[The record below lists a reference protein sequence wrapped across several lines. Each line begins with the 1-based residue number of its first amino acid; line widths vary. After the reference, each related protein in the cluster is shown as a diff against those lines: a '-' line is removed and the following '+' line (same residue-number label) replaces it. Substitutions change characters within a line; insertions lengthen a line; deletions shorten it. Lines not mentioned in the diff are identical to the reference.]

1 MNRCCQ
7 LFRKLL
13 YFCIRKPY
21 LATSRTI
28 RIKNMKILH
37 TSDLHIG
44 KYIGTYDLKEDTE
57 YVLNQVVD
65 TAIRE
70 RVEVV
75 LISGDIFDRPNPSEE
90 AIKMYVSFLKGLL
103 DKNIKV
109 IAISGNHDSGIRLS
123 AYKDILGKGYFVEGE
138 FNSPMRKVSLN
149 DEYGPV
155 NFYMLPFFTPFI
167 VKSNLKLEKG
177 LENYDLAMD
186 EIIKRENIDTSQRN
200 IILAHQFVAGF
211 KFGGS
216 EEDFSY
222 SNGDEKNVAGVGIIS
237 LDKFQNF
244 DYVALGHIHKPQKIS
259 RETIR
264 YSGSLLKYK
273 TSEIDGPDKSVVIID
288 LKEKGNI
295 EVKLDPI
302 KPLHPFV
309 KIEGLL
315 SELTNTNPNE
325 NDYVYLIVDDDKTP
339 IEAKNKLTPYYKRIV
354 DIEFPND
361 TLQQKMNLDTSL
373 ADKRPID
380 FICEY
385 YREKTNKD
393 LDEENKKLLAEIFI
407 EANKEGGQN

>member
-1 MNRCCQ
+1 
-7 LFRKLL
+7 
-13 YFCIRKPY
+13 
-21 LATSRTI
+21 
-28 RIKNMKILH
+28 MKILH

-75 LISGDIFDRPNPSEE
+75 LISGDVFDRPNPSEE
-90 AIKMYVSFLKGLL
+90 AIKIYVSFLKALL

-138 FNSPMRKVSLN
+138 FNSPMRKVSLS
-149 DEYGPV
+149 DEYGQV

>member
-1 MNRCCQ
+1 MSENIYVLRR
-7 LFRKLL
+7 LD
-13 YFCIRKPY
+13 
-21 LATSRTI
+21 
-28 RIKNMKILH
+28 MKILH

-75 LISGDIFDRPNPSEE
+75 LISGDVFDRPNPSEE
-90 AIKMYVSFLKGLL
+90 AIKMYVSFLKQLL

-288 LKEKGNI
+288 LKKKGNI

>member
-1 MNRCCQ
+1 
-7 LFRKLL
+7 
-13 YFCIRKPY
+13 
-21 LATSRTI
+21 
-28 RIKNMKILH
+28 MKILH

-65 TAIRE
+65 TAIKE

-75 LISGDIFDRPNPSEE
+75 LISGDVFDRPNPSEE
-90 AIKMYVSFLKGLL
+90 AIKMYVSFLKALL

-123 AYKDILGKGYFVEGE
+123 AYKNILGKGYFVEGE
-138 FNSPMRKVSLN
+138 FNSPMRKVSLS
-149 DEYGPV
+149 DEYGQV

-259 RETIR
+259 KETIR

-393 LDEENKKLLAEIFI
+393 LDEENKKLLAKIFI

>member
-1 MNRCCQ
+1 
-7 LFRKLL
+7 
-13 YFCIRKPY
+13 
-21 LATSRTI
+21 
-28 RIKNMKILH
+28 MKILH

-57 YVLNQVVD
+57 YVLNQVVE

-75 LISGDIFDRPNPSEE
+75 LISGDVFDRPNPSEE
-90 AIKMYVSFLKGLL
+90 AIKMYVSFLKELL

-149 DEYGPV
+149 DEFGPV

-244 DYVALGHIHKPQKIS
+244 DYIALGHIHKPQKIS

>member
-1 MNRCCQ
+1 
-7 LFRKLL
+7 
-13 YFCIRKPY
+13 
-21 LATSRTI
+21 
-28 RIKNMKILH
+28 MKILH

-70 RVEVV
+70 SVEVV
-75 LISGDIFDRPNPSEE
+75 LISGDVFDRPNPSEE
-90 AIKMYVSFLKGLL
+90 AIKMYVSFLKALL

-177 LENYDLAMD
+177 LENYDLAID

>member
-1 MNRCCQ
+1 MSENIYALRR
-7 LFRKLL
+7 LD
-13 YFCIRKPY
+13 
-21 LATSRTI
+21 
-28 RIKNMKILH
+28 MKILH

-75 LISGDIFDRPNPSEE
+75 LISGDVFDRPNPSEE
-90 AIKMYVSFLKGLL
+90 AIKMYVSFLKQLL

-109 IAISGNHDSGIRLS
+109 IVISGNHDSGIRLS
-123 AYKDILGKGYFVEGE
+123 AYKEILGKGYFVEGE

-149 DEYGPV
+149 DEFGPV

-393 LDEENKKLLAEIFI
+393 LDEENKKLLVEIFI

>member
-1 MNRCCQ
+1 
-7 LFRKLL
+7 
-13 YFCIRKPY
+13 
-21 LATSRTI
+21 
-28 RIKNMKILH
+28 MKILH

-90 AIKMYVSFLKGLL
+90 AIKMYVSFLKALL

-138 FNSPMRKVSLN
+138 FNSPMRKVSLS

-237 LDKFQNF
+237 LDKFQDF

>member
-1 MNRCCQ
+1 VSENIYVLRR
-7 LFRKLL
+7 LD
-13 YFCIRKPY
+13 
-21 LATSRTI
+21 
-28 RIKNMKILH
+28 MKILH

-75 LISGDIFDRPNPSEE
+75 LISGDVFDRPNPSEE
-90 AIKMYVSFLKGLL
+90 AIKMYVSFLKQLL

>member
-1 MNRCCQ
+1 
-7 LFRKLL
+7 
-13 YFCIRKPY
+13 
-21 LATSRTI
+21 
-28 RIKNMKILH
+28 MKILH

-65 TAIRE
+65 TAIKE

-90 AIKMYVSFLKGLL
+90 AIKMYVSFLKALL
-103 DKNIKV
+103 DKNIKI

-138 FNSPMRKVSLN
+138 FNSPMRKVSLS
-149 DEYGPV
+149 DEYGQV

>member
-1 MNRCCQ
+1 
-7 LFRKLL
+7 
-13 YFCIRKPY
+13 
-21 LATSRTI
+21 
-28 RIKNMKILH
+28 MKILH

-75 LISGDIFDRPNPSEE
+75 LISGDVFDRPNPSEE
-90 AIKMYVSFLKGLL
+90 AIKMYVSFLKQLL

-149 DEYGPV
+149 DEYGLV

>member
-1 MNRCCQ
+1 MSENIYVLRR
-7 LFRKLL
+7 LD
-13 YFCIRKPY
+13 
-21 LATSRTI
+21 
-28 RIKNMKILH
+28 MKILH

-90 AIKMYVSFLKGLL
+90 AIKMYVSFLKNLL

-138 FNSPMRKVSLN
+138 FNSPMRKVSLS

>member
-1 MNRCCQ
+1 
-7 LFRKLL
+7 
-13 YFCIRKPY
+13 
-21 LATSRTI
+21 
-28 RIKNMKILH
+28 MKILH

-75 LISGDIFDRPNPSEE
+75 LISGDVFDRPNPSEE
-90 AIKMYVSFLKGLL
+90 AIKIYVSFLKALL

-138 FNSPMRKVSLN
+138 FNSPMRKVSLS
-149 DEYGPV
+149 DEYGQV

-273 TSEIDGPDKSVVIID
+273 TSEIDGPDKSIVIID

-325 NDYVYLIVDDDKTP
+325 NDYVYLVVDDDKTP

-373 ADKRPID
+373 AEKRPID

>member
-1 MNRCCQ
+1 MSENIYVLRR
-7 LFRKLL
+7 LD
-13 YFCIRKPY
+13 
-21 LATSRTI
+21 
-28 RIKNMKILH
+28 MKILH

-75 LISGDIFDRPNPSEE
+75 LISGDVFDRPNPSEE
-90 AIKMYVSFLKGLL
+90 AIKMYVSFLKQLL

-123 AYKDILGKGYFVEGE
+123 AYKEILGKGYFVEGE

-149 DEYGPV
+149 DKYGPV

-177 LENYDLAMD
+177 LENHDLAMD

>member
-1 MNRCCQ
+1 MSENIYVLRR
-7 LFRKLL
+7 LD
-13 YFCIRKPY
+13 
-21 LATSRTI
+21 
-28 RIKNMKILH
+28 MKILH

-75 LISGDIFDRPNPSEE
+75 LISGDVFDRPNPSEE
-90 AIKMYVSFLKGLL
+90 AIKMYVSFLKELL

-273 TSEIDGPDKSVVIID
+273 TSEIDGPDKSIVIID

>member
-1 MNRCCQ
+1 
-7 LFRKLL
+7 
-13 YFCIRKPY
+13 
-21 LATSRTI
+21 
-28 RIKNMKILH
+28 MKILH

-75 LISGDIFDRPNPSEE
+75 LISGDVFDRPNPSEE
-90 AIKMYVSFLKGLL
+90 AIKMYVSFLKKLL

-123 AYKDILGKGYFVEGE
+123 AYKEILGKGYFVEGE

>member
-1 MNRCCQ
+1 MSENIYALRR
-7 LFRKLL
+7 LD
-13 YFCIRKPY
+13 
-21 LATSRTI
+21 
-28 RIKNMKILH
+28 MKILH

-75 LISGDIFDRPNPSEE
+75 LISGDVFDRPNPSEE
-90 AIKMYVSFLKGLL
+90 AIKMYVSFLKELL

-385 YREKTNKD
+385 YKEKTNKD

>member
-1 MNRCCQ
+1 MSENIYVLRR
-7 LFRKLL
+7 LD
-13 YFCIRKPY
+13 
-21 LATSRTI
+21 
-28 RIKNMKILH
+28 MKILH

-75 LISGDIFDRPNPSEE
+75 LISGDVFDRPNPSEE
-90 AIKMYVSFLKGLL
+90 AIKMYVSFLKELL

-149 DEYGPV
+149 DEFGPV

-200 IILAHQFVAGF
+200 IILAHQFIAGF

>member
-1 MNRCCQ
+1 MSENIYVLRR
-7 LFRKLL
+7 L
-13 YFCIRKPY
+13 
-21 LATSRTI
+21 
-28 RIKNMKILH
+28 NMKILH

-75 LISGDIFDRPNPSEE
+75 LISGDVFDRPNPSEE
-90 AIKMYVSFLKGLL
+90 AIKMYVSFLKELL

-149 DEYGPV
+149 DEFGPV

>member
-1 MNRCCQ
+1 
-7 LFRKLL
+7 
-13 YFCIRKPY
+13 
-21 LATSRTI
+21 
-28 RIKNMKILH
+28 MKILH

-65 TAIRE
+65 TAIKE

-90 AIKMYVSFLKGLL
+90 AIKMYVSFLKALL

-138 FNSPMRKVSLN
+138 FNSPMRKVSLS
-149 DEYGPV
+149 DEYGQV

-273 TSEIDGPDKSVVIID
+273 TSEINGPDKSVVIID

-325 NDYVYLIVDDDKTP
+325 NDYVYLVVDDDKTP

>member
-1 MNRCCQ
+1 
-7 LFRKLL
+7 
-13 YFCIRKPY
+13 
-21 LATSRTI
+21 
-28 RIKNMKILH
+28 MKILH

-75 LISGDIFDRPNPSEE
+75 LISGDVFDRPNPSEE
-90 AIKMYVSFLKGLL
+90 AIKIYVSFLKALL

-123 AYKDILGKGYFVEGE
+123 AYKAILGKGYFVEGE

-186 EIIKRENIDTSQRN
+186 EIIKRENINTSQRN

-373 ADKRPID
+373 AEKRPID

-407 EANKEGGQN
+407 ESNKEGGQN

>member
-1 MNRCCQ
+1 
-7 LFRKLL
+7 
-13 YFCIRKPY
+13 
-21 LATSRTI
+21 
-28 RIKNMKILH
+28 MKILH

-75 LISGDIFDRPNPSEE
+75 LISGDVFDRPNPSEE
-90 AIKMYVSFLKGLL
+90 AIKMYVSFLKELL

-302 KPLHPFV
+302 NPLHPFV

>member
-1 MNRCCQ
+1 
-7 LFRKLL
+7 
-13 YFCIRKPY
+13 
-21 LATSRTI
+21 
-28 RIKNMKILH
+28 MKILH

-75 LISGDIFDRPNPSEE
+75 LISGDVFDRPNPSEE
-90 AIKMYVSFLKGLL
+90 AIKMYVSFLKALL

-186 EIIKRENIDTSQRN
+186 KIIKRENIDTSQRN

>member
-1 MNRCCQ
+1 
-7 LFRKLL
+7 
-13 YFCIRKPY
+13 
-21 LATSRTI
+21 
-28 RIKNMKILH
+28 MKILH

-90 AIKMYVSFLKGLL
+90 AIKMYVSFLKQLL

-123 AYKDILGKGYFVEGE
+123 AYKEILGKGYFVEGE
-138 FNSPMRKVSLN
+138 FNSPMRKVSLS

>member
-1 MNRCCQ
+1 
-7 LFRKLL
+7 
-13 YFCIRKPY
+13 
-21 LATSRTI
+21 
-28 RIKNMKILH
+28 MKILH

-75 LISGDIFDRPNPSEE
+75 LISGDVFDRPNPSEE
-90 AIKMYVSFLKGLL
+90 AIKMYVSFLKELL

-123 AYKDILGKGYFVEGE
+123 AYKEILGKGYFVEGE
-138 FNSPMRKVSLN
+138 FNSPMRKVSLS

-222 SNGDEKNVAGVGIIS
+222 SNGDEKNVAGVGTIS

>member
-1 MNRCCQ
+1 
-7 LFRKLL
+7 
-13 YFCIRKPY
+13 
-21 LATSRTI
+21 
-28 RIKNMKILH
+28 MKILH

-75 LISGDIFDRPNPSEE
+75 LISGDVFDRPNPSEE
-90 AIKMYVSFLKGLL
+90 AIKMYVSFLKELL

-123 AYKDILGKGYFVEGE
+123 AYKEILGKGYFVEGE

-273 TSEIDGPDKSVVIID
+273 TFEIDGPDKSVVIID

>member
-1 MNRCCQ
+1 
-7 LFRKLL
+7 
-13 YFCIRKPY
+13 
-21 LATSRTI
+21 
-28 RIKNMKILH
+28 MKILH

-90 AIKMYVSFLKGLL
+90 AIKMYVSFLKALL

-138 FNSPMRKVSLN
+138 FNSPMRKVSLS
-149 DEYGPV
+149 DEYGQV

>member
-1 MNRCCQ
+1 
-7 LFRKLL
+7 
-13 YFCIRKPY
+13 
-21 LATSRTI
+21 
-28 RIKNMKILH
+28 MKILH

-75 LISGDIFDRPNPSEE
+75 LISGDVFDRPNPSEE
-90 AIKMYVSFLKGLL
+90 AIKIYVSFLKALL

-138 FNSPMRKVSLN
+138 FNSPMRKISLN

-393 LDEENKKLLAEIFI
+393 LDEESKKLLAEIFI

>member
-1 MNRCCQ
+1 
-7 LFRKLL
+7 
-13 YFCIRKPY
+13 
-21 LATSRTI
+21 
-28 RIKNMKILH
+28 MKILH

-75 LISGDIFDRPNPSEE
+75 LISGDVFDRPNPSEE
-90 AIKMYVSFLKGLL
+90 AIKMYVFFLKELL

-149 DEYGPV
+149 DEFGPV

>member
-1 MNRCCQ
+1 
-7 LFRKLL
+7 
-13 YFCIRKPY
+13 
-21 LATSRTI
+21 
-28 RIKNMKILH
+28 MKILH

-75 LISGDIFDRPNPSEE
+75 LISGDVFDRPNPSEE
-90 AIKMYVSFLKGLL
+90 AIKMYVSFLKALL

-393 LDEENKKLLAEIFI
+393 LNEENKKLLAEIFI

>member
-1 MNRCCQ
+1 
-7 LFRKLL
+7 
-13 YFCIRKPY
+13 
-21 LATSRTI
+21 
-28 RIKNMKILH
+28 MKILH

-75 LISGDIFDRPNPSEE
+75 LISGDVFDRPNPSEE
-90 AIKMYVSFLKGLL
+90 AIKMYVSFLKELL

-295 EVKLDPI
+295 EIKLDPI

>member
-1 MNRCCQ
+1 MSENIYVLRR
-7 LFRKLL
+7 LD
-13 YFCIRKPY
+13 
-21 LATSRTI
+21 
-28 RIKNMKILH
+28 MKILH

-75 LISGDIFDRPNPSEE
+75 LISGDVFDRPNPSEE
-90 AIKMYVSFLKGLL
+90 AIKMYVSFLKELL

-123 AYKDILGKGYFVEGE
+123 AYKEILGKGYFVEGE

>member
-1 MNRCCQ
+1 
-7 LFRKLL
+7 
-13 YFCIRKPY
+13 
-21 LATSRTI
+21 
-28 RIKNMKILH
+28 MKILH

-75 LISGDIFDRPNPSEE
+75 LISGDVFDRPNPSEE

-149 DEYGPV
+149 DEFGPV

-393 LDEENKKLLAEIFI
+393 LDEENKKLLAKIFI

>member
-1 MNRCCQ
+1 MSENIYVLRR
-7 LFRKLL
+7 LD
-13 YFCIRKPY
+13 
-21 LATSRTI
+21 
-28 RIKNMKILH
+28 MKILH

-75 LISGDIFDRPNPSEE
+75 LISGDVFDRPNPSEE
-90 AIKMYVSFLKGLL
+90 AIKMYVSFLKQLL

-222 SNGDEKNVAGVGIIS
+222 SNRDEKNVAGVGIIS

>member
-1 MNRCCQ
+1 MSENIYALRR
-7 LFRKLL
+7 LD
-13 YFCIRKPY
+13 
-21 LATSRTI
+21 
-28 RIKNMKILH
+28 MKILH

-75 LISGDIFDRPNPSEE
+75 LISGDVFDRPNPSEE
-90 AIKMYVSFLKGLL
+90 AIKMYVSFLKQLL

-149 DEYGPV
+149 DEFGPV

>member
-1 MNRCCQ
+1 MSENIYVLRR
-7 LFRKLL
+7 L
-13 YFCIRKPY
+13 
-21 LATSRTI
+21 
-28 RIKNMKILH
+28 NMKILH

-75 LISGDIFDRPNPSEE
+75 LISGDVFDRPNPSEE
-90 AIKMYVSFLKGLL
+90 AIKMYVSFLKELL

-138 FNSPMRKVSLN
+138 FNSPMRKVSLS

>member
-1 MNRCCQ
+1 
-7 LFRKLL
+7 
-13 YFCIRKPY
+13 
-21 LATSRTI
+21 
-28 RIKNMKILH
+28 MKILH

-70 RVEVV
+70 GVEVV
-75 LISGDIFDRPNPSEE
+75 LISGDVFDRPNPSEE

>member
-1 MNRCCQ
+1 
-7 LFRKLL
+7 
-13 YFCIRKPY
+13 
-21 LATSRTI
+21 
-28 RIKNMKILH
+28 MKILH

-75 LISGDIFDRPNPSEE
+75 LISGDVFDRPNPSEE
-90 AIKMYVSFLKGLL
+90 AIKMYVSFLKQLL

-155 NFYMLPFFTPFI
+155 NFYLLPFFTPFI

-237 LDKFQNF
+237 LDKFQDF

-295 EVKLDPI
+295 EIKLDPI

>member
-1 MNRCCQ
+1 MSENIYVLRR
-7 LFRKLL
+7 LD
-13 YFCIRKPY
+13 
-21 LATSRTI
+21 
-28 RIKNMKILH
+28 MKILH

-75 LISGDIFDRPNPSEE
+75 LISGDVFDRPNPSEE
-90 AIKMYVSFLKGLL
+90 AIKMYVSFLKELL

-149 DEYGPV
+149 DEFGPV

-407 EANKEGGQN
+407 EANKEGEQN

>member
-1 MNRCCQ
+1 MSENIYVLGR
-7 LFRKLL
+7 LD
-13 YFCIRKPY
+13 
-21 LATSRTI
+21 
-28 RIKNMKILH
+28 MKILH

-70 RVEVV
+70 SVEVV
-75 LISGDIFDRPNPSEE
+75 LISGDVFDRPNPSEE
-90 AIKMYVSFLKGLL
+90 AIKMYVSFLKALL

>member
-1 MNRCCQ
+1 MSENIYVLRR
-7 LFRKLL
+7 LD
-13 YFCIRKPY
+13 
-21 LATSRTI
+21 
-28 RIKNMKILH
+28 MKILH

-103 DKNIKV
+103 DKHIKV

-177 LENYDLAMD
+177 LEYYDLAMD

-273 TSEIDGPDKSVVIID
+273 TSEIDGPDKSIVIID